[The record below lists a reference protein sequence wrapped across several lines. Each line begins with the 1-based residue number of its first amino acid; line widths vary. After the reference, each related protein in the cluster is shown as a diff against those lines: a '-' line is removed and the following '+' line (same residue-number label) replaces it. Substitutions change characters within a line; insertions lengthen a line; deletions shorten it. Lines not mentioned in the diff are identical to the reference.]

1 MIRILAYRFSAFG
14 DVAML
19 VPVFK
24 EFLEQ
29 NPNAE
34 IIMLSR
40 KNFEALFD
48 NIPRLKFH
56 GINLS
61 DYKGIGGLK
70 KLSDELYQQYH
81 PQIVGDFHQVL
92 RTNILNFF
100 FKLLKDMQIFSEKW
114 DFL

>member
-40 KNFEALFD
+40 KNFEALFCD
-48 NIPRLKFH
+48 IPHLKFH
-56 GINLS
+56 GINLNN
-61 DYKGIGGLK
+61 YKGLVGLK
-70 KLSDELYQQYH
+70 KLSNELYQQYH

-100 FKLLKDMQIFSEKW
+100 SN
-114 DFL
+114 

>member
-61 DYKGIGGLK
+61 DYKV
-70 KLSDELYQQYH
+70 
-81 PQIVGDFHQVL
+81 IV
-92 RTNILNFF
+92 
-100 FKLLKDMQIFSEKW
+100 
-114 DFL
+114 